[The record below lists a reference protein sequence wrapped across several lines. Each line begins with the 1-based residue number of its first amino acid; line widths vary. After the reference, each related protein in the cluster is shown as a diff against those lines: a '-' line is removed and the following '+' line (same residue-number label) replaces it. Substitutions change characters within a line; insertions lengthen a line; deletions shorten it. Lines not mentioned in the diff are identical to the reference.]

1 MAEQLRRGASLP
13 NPWHS
18 ADAPD
23 AFYQGAMNPSESTP
37 SPQLCQVVRDRI
49 HKQLNGRVRD
59 LDVEP
64 TTAGVIISG
73 TCSTYHTKQLA
84 QHAALG
90 VLNDETLQNRIEVTS
105 P

>member
-1 MAEQLRRGASLP
+1 MAERLPRVAPLP
-13 NPWHS
+13 NPWRR
-18 ADAPD
+18 AEDPD
-23 AFYQGAMNPSESTP
+23 AFYQGAMNIANSAPT
-37 SPQLCQVVRDRI
+37 PQLCKLIRDRI

-59 LDVEP
+59 LDVE
-64 TTAGVIISG
+64 TTAAGIVISG

-90 VLNDETLQNRIEVTS
+90 VLNDEALQNRIEVTT